1 MKILFMGTPDFAV
14 PCLEAII
21 KDENCEVVGVVSQ
34 PDKPKGRG
42 HKLQPTPV
50 KIKTME
56 YNIPVFQPE
65 TLRNHSFENELK
77 ELNPNIIVVVAYGQ
91 ILPEYVLN
99 YPKYG
104 CINVHGSL
112 LPKYRGAAPI
122 QRCVIDG
129 EKKTGVTTMYMAKS
143 LDTGDMILKSET
155 EIGEYETAGELHDRL
170 SLMGAEL
177 IVKTLA
183 QIKDGTA
190 PREKQDDSLTNY
202 AEMMSK
208 ETGHIDWSKSADEIV
223 RLILGTNPWPVAYTA
238 YKSDTMKIYMAKRG
252 EVVSDGKPGEI
263 IAVNKKNLA
272 VACGDGNSILVEEI
286 QFKGG
291 KRMNV
296 ASYLNGHSIDVGEI
310 LS

>member
-1 MKILFMGTPDFAV
+1 MKILFMGTPDFAA

-42 HKLQPTPV
+42 HKLRPTPV
-50 KIKTME
+50 KLKAME
-56 YNIPVFQPE
+56 YDIPVFQPA
-65 TLRNHSFENELK
+65 TLKNNSFENELK
-77 ELNPNIIVVVAYGQ
+77 ELDPDVIVVVAYGQ

-104 CINVHGSL
+104 CVNVHGSL

-183 QIKDGTA
+183 QIKDGDA
-190 PREKQDDSLTNY
+190 PREKQEDSLACY

-208 ETGHIDWSKSADEIV
+208 ETGHIDWTKSSDEIV
-223 RLILGTNPWPVAYTA
+223 RLILGTNPWPVAYTT
-238 YKSDTMKIYMAKRG
+238 YKLETMKIYMAKRG
-252 EVVSDGKPGEI
+252 EAASDGKPGEI
-263 IAVNKKNLA
+263 IAVNKKNIA
-272 VACGDGNSILVEEI
+272 VACGDGMSILIEEI

-296 ASYLNGHSIDVGEI
+296 ANYLNGHSIEVGEI
-310 LS
+310 LT